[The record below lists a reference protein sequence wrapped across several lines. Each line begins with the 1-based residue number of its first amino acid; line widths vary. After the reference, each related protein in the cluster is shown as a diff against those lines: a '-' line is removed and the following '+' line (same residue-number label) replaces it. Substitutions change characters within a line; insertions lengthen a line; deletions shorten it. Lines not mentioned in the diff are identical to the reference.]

1 MSTQT
6 PPPYPHPSYP
16 MPAPAPSKPFYRP
29 NDGRMLGGVCA
40 AVADRFGWDRTLV
53 RVATAAS
60 ILLPG
65 PQVLAYIAAWIII
78 PDEQKY
84 WERNA
89 AAAAQPAPYPT
100 YPTSP
105 TPPVPPQA

>member
-6 PPPYPHPSYP
+6 PPPHTYPPY
-16 MPAPAPSKPFYRP
+16 APAPRRPFYRP

-40 AVADRFGWDRTLV
+40 AVADHFGWDRTLV
-53 RVATAAS
+53 RVATVAS
-60 ILLPG
+60 LFLPG

-84 WERNA
+84 WER
-89 AAAAQPAPYPT
+89 AAAAQQPPYP
-100 YPTSP
+100 P
-105 TPPVPPQA
+105 TPPQQ